1 MYNVTNLNVGVK
13 MAQVTFKKLDDI
25 KKLQIGKELPISEYA
40 DPDRGFL
47 ELKSFGP
54 NVYKNGKTIFDGLTY
69 DVDLIVTDIEVYK
82 QQSACIYVD
91 VIIKKKE
98 KPNIASGALICVLEG

>member
-1 MYNVTNLNVGVK
+1 MV
-13 MAQVTFKKLDDI
+13 QVAFKKLDDI
-25 KKLQIGKELPISEYA
+25 KNLQIGKELPISEYA

-47 ELKSFGP
+47 ELKGFGD
-54 NVYKNGKTIFDGLTY
+54 VYKNGKTTLDGLTY

-82 QQSACIYVD
+82 QQSACIYVE